1 MLERAMALSR
11 QAAQARGEIQEGE
24 GRGGGGGGGHSRANP
39 RLRLLSRDGYLHP
52 ADVDRKL
59 WRGAAAAG
67 WQVRPRSIKQYLDAK
82 ATTRSYFYFAPFG
95 EKLNNRSEAFAF
107 AKEDEGAVAEV
118 AAESDDSDEDGD
130 DADEVVPAVMR
141 LGSGVSAEEA
151 MAQDHAAV
159 LAALERGG
167 ESSGDEEDGGSTER
181 CMILGCKHQL
191 LQCYGVKSD
200 AMAAVGC
207 AEESHIICTSCL
219 ERWAVAQNTNRA
231 AQGLSKLT
239 RKCCPMCK
247 TELRITKDHRDDAS
261 LYHMGLLKV
270 AGTWPAEVSP
280 QRAREPTNFA
290 PAIEEAEVV
299 AVEAVPVAV
308 AAQSS
313 SGTQPPG
320 DEMEVEEID

>member
-1 MLERAMALSR
+1 
-11 QAAQARGEIQEGE
+11 
-24 GRGGGGGGGHSRANP
+24 
-39 RLRLLSRDGYLHP
+39 
-52 ADVDRKL
+52 
-59 WRGAAAAG
+59 
-67 WQVRPRSIKQYLDAK
+67 
-82 ATTRSYFYFAPFG
+82 
-95 EKLNNRSEAFAF
+95 
-107 AKEDEGAVAEV
+107 
-118 AAESDDSDEDGD
+118 
-130 DADEVVPAVMR
+130 
-141 LGSGVSAEEA
+141 

-290 PAIEEAEVV
+290 PVIEEAEVV

-313 SGTQPPG
+313 SGTQPPA

>member
-107 AKEDEGAVAEV
+107 AKEEDGAVAEV

-159 LAALERGG
+159 LAALERSG
-167 ESSGDEEDGGSTER
+167 ESSDDEEDGGSTER